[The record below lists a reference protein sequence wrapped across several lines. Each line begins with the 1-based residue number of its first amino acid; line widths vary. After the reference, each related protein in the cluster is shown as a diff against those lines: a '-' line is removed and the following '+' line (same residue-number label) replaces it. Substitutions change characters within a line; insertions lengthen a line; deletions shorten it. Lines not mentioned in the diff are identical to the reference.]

1 MSIGLINKQQGIGLI
16 EVLITI
22 LVIAI
27 GLLGLAGM
35 QAQSMKSTYQSGQRS
50 QAIWIAQELAERMR
64 ANPKGVSN
72 QHYQTAINAVRTEI
86 EADKTGS
93 TPCSNPS
100 KVCDSTAKCNEEEL
114 SKFDTWELFCADSET
129 STKPR
134 VWPYLVCSPTSCDS
148 GSDLHITIEWE
159 EAQTKF
165 KRATKTTG
173 SSSDNPTVELII
185 RLEG

>member
-1 MSIGLINKQQGIGLI
+1 MSISLINKQKGIGLI

-64 ANPKGVSN
+64 ANPQAVSDKD
-72 QHYQTAINAVRTEI
+72 YEDAINSVRGEI
-86 EADKTGS
+86 VANPNDT
-93 TPCSNPS
+93 TPCSTPT
-100 KVCDSTAKCNEEEL
+100 KICDSTGQCNSEEL
-114 SKFDTWELFCADSET
+114 AKFDTWELFCADSTT

-134 VWPYLVCSPTSCDS
+134 VMPYLECNPTSCNS
-148 GSDLHITIEWE
+148 GYDLNITIEWE
-159 EAQTKF
+159 EAQTTF

-173 SSSDNPTVELII
+173 SQKENPTVELII
-185 RLEG
+185 RLE